1 MRSMLCALGGHEA
14 AEAETYNS
22 GYYFSRCRRCR
33 RDMIRS
39 GAAWR
44 DVPKGHR
51 VVWKAGRND
60 HSMQPD
66 YGPFLPVLHKDSN
79 LPAVRSPYASWGRQ
93 LVQVAVPGLARSNKA
108 SGTGSAGS
116 ARAAVAE
123 EETEESSFPYLL
135 AFAAVVG
142 AGLQLMMSLRAA
154 RGDF

>member
-14 AEAETYNS
+14 AETETYNS

-44 DVPKGHR
+44 DVPSGHK
-51 VVWKAGRND
+51 VVWKAGRAN
-60 HSMQPD
+60 HSLEPD
-66 YGPFLPVLHKDSN
+66 YGPFLPVVHRDSN

-93 LVQVAVPGLARSNKA
+93 LVRQAVPGLVRTNVA
-108 SGTGSAGS
+108 TGGG

-123 EETEESSFPYLL
+123 EEAEERGFPYLL

-142 AGLQLMMSLRAA
+142 AGLQLMMSLRGA
-154 RGDF
+154 RGAF